1 MLLKRLFKDV
11 FRSNRSA
18 DTSPAERGDGQGS
31 HKVLSTTVARAA
43 THDGTPPDL
52 WRRDHSPLRDLTI
65 IVPILP
71 GRGAFLDTLLNHF
84 STSRIGCQI
93 IMTVNSDAEQEPEV
107 ERLVAGHP
115 GLAVSVVYHPMAVH
129 FVDRLTACA
138 RRATTKYVF
147 VHSDDDFVVPGV
159 LADCVDFLNEHDDYV
174 ACEGRSFFFS
184 VKNGVD
190 FVPHPQRFMS
200 REEAR
205 SVERV
210 LQHCRLYTNTF
221 HAVTR
226 REAFITSNDETMAR
240 TRQVI
245 FWQYLASCW
254 LISLGK
260 LKVLDRL
267 YYLRLDNPR
276 GERASLMKRA
286 DRSHWPYLVVAPD
299 FSMEQERFKGGLID
313 AMQGQASPEQLADVV
328 DECCLGL
335 VRRAFGAQLKFDPAE
350 LEMNARFADASSY
363 ESQIGRY
370 CAPRTL
376 KCLNSVTAPSV
387 APAPPAAA
395 VN

>member
-1 MLLKRLFKDV
+1 MLKRLFKDL
-11 FRSNRSA
+11 FKSNSAVAEKAAECADVLRNTVVMPAMLAPAATTA
-18 DTSPAERGDGQGS
+18 DTA
-31 HKVLSTTVARAA
+31 
-43 THDGTPPDL
+43 PDL
-52 WRRDHSPLRDLTI
+52 WRRQHSPLSDLTI

-71 GRGAFLDTLLNHF
+71 GRGTFLETLLNHF
-84 STSRIGCQI
+84 SESRIGCQI
-93 IMTVNSDAEQEPEV
+93 IMTINSDAKAEPEV
-107 ERLVAGHP
+107 ERLVAAHP
-115 GLAVSVVYHPMAVH
+115 SLTVSLLYHPMAVH

-138 RRATTKYVF
+138 RQATTKYVF
-147 VHSDDDFVVPGV
+147 VHSDDDFVMAGA
-159 LADCVDFLNEHDDYV
+159 LADCVDFLNEHDEHV

-184 VKNGVD
+184 IKNGD
-190 FVPHPQRFMS
+190 NFVPHPQRFMS
-200 REEAR
+200 REEA
-205 SVERV
+205 SCVDRV

-226 REAFITSNDETMAR
+226 REAFIASNDETMAR

-299 FSMEQERFKGGLID
+299 FSMEQERFKSGLID
-313 AMQGQASPEQLADVV
+313 AMQGHASPEQLVDVA

-335 VRRAFGAQLKFDPAE
+335 VRRAFGAPLKFDPAE
-350 LEMNARFADASSY
+350 LEMNARFADATSY

-370 CAPRTL
+370 CTPRTL
-376 KCLNSVTAPSV
+376 KCLQSVVAPSV
-387 APAPPAAA
+387 VPLSSPAAPS
-395 VN
+395 